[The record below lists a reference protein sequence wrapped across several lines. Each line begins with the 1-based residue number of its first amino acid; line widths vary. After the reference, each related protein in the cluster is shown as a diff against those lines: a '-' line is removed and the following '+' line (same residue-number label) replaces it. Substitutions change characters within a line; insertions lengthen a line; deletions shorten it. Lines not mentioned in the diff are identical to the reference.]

1 VIPSYIAY
9 ATPVS
14 SPENVELQRPIR
26 LDTLHLSPV
35 EIKEAK
41 IPEHIDALWKEKPSW
56 VIRMQHLLFKGILP
70 RSQPSFKYA
79 K

>member
-1 VIPSYIAY
+1 
-9 ATPVS
+9 
-14 SPENVELQRPIR
+14 
-26 LDTLHLSPV
+26 LHLSPV